1 MKRTISLMA
10 LSGGLS
16 LLCGCATVAHP
27 PVVSASPGEPVR
39 GKFLVNVDKNGV
51 ALQGGHDP
59 VAFFTEHKPVKGD
72 PKYQTAYK
80 GAIYYFASA
89 ENKAEFERNPAKY
102 EPQFGGFCGY
112 AASIDKISPISVEFF
127 EIINGRLVLQ
137 HNKKAWELWHKDV
150 PGNLVMAE
158 KNWPG
163 LVKRNGL

>member
-10 LSGGLS
+10 LSGRLS

-137 HNKKAWELWHKDV
+137 HNKKAWELWQKDV
-150 PGNLVMAE
+150 PGNLVKAE
-158 KNWPG
+158 RNWPG